1 MYRYLL
7 PLCLFFALPAMVHA
21 THIVGGEIGYK
32 CLGNNQ
38 YEITLSVYR
47 DCINGAANA
56 QFDDPA
62 FVAIYDEQTKLL
74 IDVLEIPYMDD
85 DTISTMLTDP
95 CLVVLEPV
103 CVHTT
108 TYRGVV
114 TLPYRPGGYRIAYQR
129 CCRNMTILNIVDPL
143 ATGATYDITLT
154 GPSMLNCNSSPKFK
168 EWPPIYVCTSRPLV
182 FDHSAF
188 DEDGDSLVY
197 KLCTPFSGGTL
208 AVPQP
213 MPSTP
218 PPYDSIIWKAPLFSL
233 NNVLGAGTPLQ
244 VNPVTG
250 LMTATPGITGQFVV
264 GVCVEEYDAETGI
277 LLSVTRRDF
286 QYNVNPCGD
295 ITSVLVA
302 PTVQC
307 DNLTVTF
314 ENQSTNATGYQ
325 WYFDYPNPTPA
336 STTLDPVVQ
345 HTFPDT
351 GYYQIA
357 LIAEPN
363 SQCAD
368 TTIHDIFLQYN
379 SLTADFQIDV
389 FDCQNQAL
397 VQVTD
402 LSSDPVS
409 PPAVWNWTLVYGN
422 VTLTSSD
429 QHPLFTVP
437 LGVSGTLTL
446 VVQSQNGCESTLTK
460 PFQTGLDNPEAF
472 LLDTIVAC
480 VGTVVGLNPNT
491 PPTISFNYVW
501 SPSAGLS
508 DSTAVNP
515 VITVTSNTQ
524 YTVTITPSNN
534 ICQIIHTVEV
544 VAVPQPEAA
553 FTADPEC
560 DGLTI
565 QFTNNSP
572 GADAFSWEFGDPN
585 TQADTSL
592 LANPNYSYPG
602 VGTYP
607 VTFIASAGGLC
618 FDTIT
623 QDISV
628 LEVLLD
634 AGFGANY
641 LTCTEDSLL
650 VQLIDE
656 SFNNQNNTI
665 GWSWTLSNGQS
676 SDEAS
681 PIFVFYESQ
690 SVEVTLT
697 ITTSDGCSSTI
708 SDTIDI
714 VLLEDLNQFP
724 DTLIVCLGDS
734 VQLAPGGNPIYTY
747 QWSPAI
753 GLSDPQSP
761 NPVFF
766 PGVTTL
772 YTVTV
777 SAIGIDTCQTTETV
791 LAIVPPALDL
801 QINNGSTIDTCIAE
815 IDLSASTDVS
825 ATIQWFNAQDS
836 LLATGNSFTI
846 HVSGSQ
852 SYTVSATDAFGCI
865 DTLAIGVEG
874 GPVDVDIPEILP
886 VCLGEELSVVVNNLD
901 PNDTLTYAWSPA
913 ELFVPGTEN
922 TATPDIVE
930 MVGQHEISVTIT
942 NQYGCIETQDFI
954 VTVVDTAMQLG
965 FNHEIQC
972 DGATVVFTNTSTNAF
987 GYVWY
992 FGDGTSSTEE
1002 NPTHTYSDAGDYT
1015 VLLTIAFDVSCTD
1028 TISRVITV
1036 QEPQIVADWTFDIIE
1051 CTPDSMV
1058 VAFFDASTNTFNN
1071 TIGWNW
1077 TFSTG
1082 QTSTEH
1088 NPVITFTESGPV
1100 IATLTITSANNC
1112 TATVSD
1118 TIQINIIEVSLSDTI
1133 VVCLGASAPLNPNG
1147 NPDYTYSWSPATGLS
1162 DPNVPNPVVTPTETT
1177 TYTVTISSYGI
1188 DTCAYTTQVVV
1199 FVPEAINPN
1208 AGPDINTCGEDASL
1222 ELSTDVPVEIAWYD
1236 LNGTL
1241 LGTGS
1246 PFIVNPFRDSTFVGV
1261 ATDQY
1266 GCVASDTIT
1275 VTDQGVDIETDPD
1288 GDIIVACEGVQT
1300 LVSVTNLDNL
1310 DSLTYM
1316 WFPDEIIEGPND
1328 ESSVIF
1334 VVNEG
1339 SATLTGIITNQYGC
1353 SDTVNFSI
1361 SIVPFEIT
1369 LEDTLNACYGEPIPL
1384 NPNGNPNYTYVWT
1397 PADGLS
1403 NPNIANPIFTGSET
1417 TTYTVLITDDSNGM
1431 LCQIEKQVTV
1441 VVSEPINLE
1450 VSPSDTLVC
1459 SLDSLVLTASS
1470 TQQGVVFEWYNAT
1483 GGSIGA
1489 GSAIEVV
1496 PLPGTNIYT
1505 VIATDLSGCRD
1516 TATVTIV
1523 ATDFNPEI
1531 DTDVVACYGQP
1542 TPLNPGGNPLYNYQW
1557 SPTTGLDLSN
1567 PANPVATLFES
1578 IVYGV
1583 TITDPVTGCQLE
1595 TQVSV
1600 TVPPNI
1606 NLDAIQDTVICQSQ
1620 AIDLLGQSDVA
1631 NVVFVWYDNPA
1642 LITPIGQGAVLTV
1655 TPTNSTT
1662 YYLTATD
1669 SFGCTQIDSA
1679 RVDLFPIQA
1688 IITPDIIL
1696 CEPTDSVTLAVTNLI
1711 PNQPLTFE
1719 WSPANAI
1726 YTATDGP
1733 VVIVNPNVSEV
1744 FTVIIT
1750 NPAGCKDTLTTTVT
1764 VIDIG
1769 NLVVVTATPD
1779 TILLGES
1786 TTLTVTGCVNCDITW
1801 VVPSGTIN
1809 PGTGPVVVATP
1820 DAAGENIYTVVVS
1833 ELICTFEIPASV
1845 YVVNA
1850 VCDEDHV
1857 FLPNAFTP
1865 NNDGDNDVLRLRSNF
1880 LEDLLEVELMIY
1892 NRWGQE
1898 MFRTKNP
1905 FDFWDGTYKG
1915 EQLPPD
1921 VYGFYLRVVCPDEQ
1935 EFVKKG
1941 NITLI
1946 R

>member
-7 PLCLFFALPAMVHA
+7 PLCLFFVLPAAVHA

-38 YEITLSVYR
+38 YEVTLSVYR

-62 FVAIYDEQTKLL
+62 FIAIYDEQTKLL
-74 IDVLEIPYMDD
+74 INVLEIPYVDD
-85 DTISTMLTDP
+85 DTISTVLTDP

-114 TLPYRPGGYRIAYQR
+114 TLAYRPGGYRIAYQR

-213 MPSTP
+213 MPATP
-218 PPYDSIIWKAPLFSL
+218 PPYDTVVWKSPLFSL
-233 NNVLGAGTPLQ
+233 NNVLGAGVPLQ

-302 PTVQC
+302 PAAQC

-314 ENQSTNATGYQ
+314 QNESTNATGYQ
-325 WYFDYPNPTPA
+325 WYFDYPNQTPG

-368 TTIHDIFLQYN
+368 TTIHDLFLQYN
-379 SLTADFQIDV
+379 SLTADFQVDV

-402 LSSDPVS
+402 LSTDAVS
-409 PPAVWNWTLVYGN
+409 PPSVWNWTLTYGN
-422 VTLTSSD
+422 QTLTST
-429 QHPLFTVP
+429 QQNPLFTVP
-437 LGVSGTLTL
+437 LGITGTLTL

-460 PFQTGLDNPEAF
+460 TFQTGLDNPEAY
-472 LLDTIVAC
+472 LADTIRAC
-480 VGTVVGLNPNT
+480 VGSVVGLNPNT
-491 PPTISFNYVW
+491 PANISFNYVW
-501 SPSAGLS
+501 SPTTGLS
-508 DSTAVNP
+508 DPTAVNP
-515 VITVTSNTQ
+515 TITVTANTQ
-524 YTVTITPSNN
+524 YTVTVTPINN
-534 ICQIIHTVEV
+534 ICQIVHTVHV
-544 VAVPQPEAA
+544 IAVPQPEAA
-553 FTADPEC
+553 FTADPDC

-572 GADAFSWEFGDPN
+572 GADAFFWEFGDPN

-592 LANPNYSYPG
+592 LPNPGYSYPA

-623 QDISV
+623 QNVSV
-628 LEVLLD
+628 LEVLLSAD
-634 AGFGANY
+634 FGANY
-641 LTCTEDSLL
+641 LNCSEDSVV

-656 SFNNQNNTI
+656 SFNNQNNTVS
-665 GWSWTLSNGQS
+665 WSWTLSNGS
-676 SDEAS
+676 SSNDPS
-681 PIFVFYESQ
+681 PVFVFYESQ
-690 SVEVTLT
+690 SVDVTLT
-697 ITTSDGCSSTI
+697 ITTADDCSATRTS
-708 SDTIDI
+708 TIDI
-714 VLLEDLNQFP
+714 VLLEDIDQFP
-724 DTLIVCLGDS
+724 DTLIVCPGDS
-734 VQLAPGGNPIYTY
+734 VQIAPGGNPAYTY
-747 QWSPAI
+747 QWTPAI
-753 GLSDPQSP
+753 GLDNPQSP

-766 PGVTTL
+766 PGETTL
-772 YTVTV
+772 YSVLV
-777 SAIGIDTCQTTETV
+777 SANGVDTCQTTETV
-791 LAIVPPALDL
+791 LVIVPPVINL
-801 QINNGSTIDTCIAE
+801 QLNTQSNIDTCLAE
-815 IDLSASTDVS
+815 IDLTTSTDTP
-825 ATIQWFNAQDS
+825 ATIQWFNALDS
-836 LLATGNSFTI
+836 LLATGNTFTV

-852 SYTVSATDAFGCI
+852 SYTILATDASGCI
-865 DTLAIGVEG
+865 DTLTATVSG
-874 GPVDVDIPEILP
+874 GPVDIEIPEIAP
-886 VCLGEELSVVVNNLD
+886 VCLGEELIAVVNNLD
-901 PNDTLTYAWSPA
+901 PNDMLTYVWSPST
-913 ELFVPGTEN
+913 LFVPGTEN
-922 TATPDIVE
+922 TATPDIIE
-930 MVGQHEISVTIT
+930 MVGQHEISVTVT
-942 NQYGCIETQDFI
+942 NQYGCFVTQNFV

-965 FNHEIQC
+965 FDYEVQC
-972 DGATVVFTNTSTNAF
+972 DGATVEFTNTSTNAF

-992 FGDGTSSTEE
+992 FGDGTTSTEV
-1002 NPTHTYSDAGDYT
+1002 NPTHAYTAAGDYT

-1028 TISRVITV
+1028 TIARVITV

-1051 CTPDSMV
+1051 CTPDSVV
-1058 VAFFDASTNTFNN
+1058 VAFYDASTNTFNN
-1071 TIGWNW
+1071 TIGWSW
-1077 TFSTG
+1077 TFSNG
-1082 QTSTEH
+1082 QTSNEQ

-1100 IATLTITSANNC
+1100 IVTLTITSANNC
-1112 TATVSD
+1112 SASVTD
-1118 TIQINIIEVSLSDTI
+1118 TIQIDIIEVSLSDTI
-1133 VVCLGASAPLNPNG
+1133 VVCSGESAPLNPNG
-1147 NPDYTYSWSPATGLS
+1147 NPDYTYNWSPATGLS
-1162 DPNVPNPVVTPTETT
+1162 DPNIANPIVTPTETT
-1177 TYTVTISSYGI
+1177 TYTVTISSLGA

-1199 FVPEAINPN
+1199 FVPAAINPD
-1208 AGPDINTCGEDASL
+1208 AGPDITTCGEDVPL
-1222 ELSTDVPVEIAWYD
+1222 ELNTDVPAEIAWYD
-1236 LNGTL
+1236 LNGNL

-1246 PFIVNPFRDSTFVGV
+1246 PFVVNPFRDSTFVGV

-1275 VTDQGVDIETDPD
+1275 IIDHGVDIETEPD
-1288 GDIIVACEGVQT
+1288 GDIIVACQGVQT
-1300 LVSVTNLDNL
+1300 LVSVSNLDNL
-1310 DSLTYM
+1310 DSLTYF
-1316 WFPDEIIEGPND
+1316 WFPDNIIEGPND
-1328 ESSVIF
+1328 ESNVIF

-1353 SDTVNFSI
+1353 SDTVNFTI
-1361 SIVPFEIT
+1361 TIVPFEIT
-1369 LEDTLNACYGEPIPL
+1369 LQDTINACYGEPIPL
-1384 NPNGNPNYTYVWT
+1384 NPDGNPNYTYVWT
-1397 PADGLS
+1397 PSEGLN
-1403 NPNIANPIFTGSET
+1403 NPNIANPLFIGDET
-1417 TTYTVLITDDSNGM
+1417 TTYTVLITDNSNGI
-1431 LCQIEKQVTV
+1431 LCQIERQVTV
-1441 VVSEPINLE
+1441 VVSEPINLT

-1459 SLDSLVLTASS
+1459 SLDTLLLTANS
-1470 TQQGVVFEWYNAT
+1470 TQQGVEFEWYNSA
-1483 GGSIGA
+1483 GVSIGT
-1489 GSAIEVV
+1489 GSTIEVAPV
-1496 PLPGTNIYT
+1496 IGTNIYT
-1505 VIATDLSGCRD
+1505 VIATDLTGCKD
-1516 TATVTIV
+1516 TATATII
-1523 ATDFNPEI
+1523 ATDFQPAISTE
-1531 DTDVVACYGQP
+1531 VLACFGQA
-1542 TPLNPGGNPLYNYQW
+1542 TPLNPDGNPSYTYQW

-1567 PANPVATLFES
+1567 PSNPVAVLFAS
-1578 IVYGV
+1578 TVYGV
-1583 TITDPVTGCQLE
+1583 TITDPISGCQFE
-1595 TQVSV
+1595 TQVTV

-1606 NLDAIQDTVICQSQ
+1606 NLDAIQDTVICQSETLT
-1620 AIDLLGQSDVA
+1620 LLGQSDVPD
-1631 NVVFVWYDNPA
+1631 VEFVWYDNPA
-1642 LITPIGQGAVLTV
+1642 LLNPVGEGATLTV
-1655 TPTNSTT
+1655 TPAVSTT
-1662 YYLTATD
+1662 YYLTAMD
-1669 SFGCTQIDSA
+1669 QFGCTQIDSA

-1688 IITPDIIL
+1688 VITPDIVL
-1696 CEPTDSVTLAVTNLI
+1696 CEPTDTVTLAVTNLI
-1711 PNQPLTFE
+1711 PNQPLTFV

-1726 YTATDGP
+1726 YSATDGP
-1733 VVIVNPNVSEV
+1733 VVSVNPNVSNV
-1744 FTVIIT
+1744 FTVIVT
-1750 NPAGCKDTLTTTVT
+1750 NPAGCKDTLSTTVT
-1764 VIDIG
+1764 VIDLG
-1769 NLVVVTATPD
+1769 NLVAVTASPD

-1786 TTLTVTGCVNCDITW
+1786 STLTVTGCDNCDITW

-1809 PGTGPVVVATP
+1809 PGSGPIVVATP
-1820 DAAGENIYTVVVS
+1820 DEAGENIYTIIAGQ
-1833 ELICTFEIPASV
+1833 LICTVEIPASV
-1845 YVVNA
+1845 YVINA
-1850 VCDEDHV
+1850 ICDEDHV

-1892 NRWGQE
+1892 NRWGE
-1898 MFRTKNP
+1898 EVFRTQNP
-1905 FDFWDGTYKG
+1905 FEFWDGTYKG

-1935 EFVKKG
+1935 ELVKKG